1 MVMYLYNDSG
11 DRITIH
17 ATSCYLGD
25 GTHGPEGVE
34 QYKTVHI
41 IYKVFVYTTHC
52 AGEAIAWDS
61 VDLAVCHF

>member
-1 MVMYLYNDSG
+1 MYLYNDSG

-25 GTHGPEGVE
+25 GTYGLEGVE
-34 QYKTVHI
+34 QYKIVHI

-52 AGEAIAWDS
+52 AGEAIA
-61 VDLAVCHF
+61 